1 MSTTP
6 LTASLIDLAARG
18 QLPLHQ
24 HMDHATIAWISDN
37 RPDLPPSSAPV
48 LRAQSKELLAHGGLP
63 TRWWADPRL
72 YTSLHGVR
80 HAMRTAA
87 LAAVLAEANG
97 LNDDDTAT
105 VILAAAVHDCQR
117 HHDQDDRGHGARAA
131 LWLAANADTVWGR
144 FGLIA
149 SPRRIVQAATAVR
162 LHDVPYKAF
171 TADDKT
177 DHARAERI
185 TDVVKAAD
193 ALDRYR
199 LPKLKWW
206 PDAWYVREPALDELR
221 GLAFDLVLVSER
233 SYLAGSSGTAAVSYA
248 LAEKGLV

>member
-24 HMDHATIAWISDN
+24 HMDHATIAWISDH
-37 RPDLPPSSAPV
+37 RPVLPPAPQLA
-48 LRAQSKELLAHGGLP
+48 LRPQSKELLAHSGLP

-97 LNDDDTAT
+97 LDEGDTVAA
-105 VILAAAVHDCQR
+105 ILAAAVHDCQR
-117 HHDQDDRGHGARAA
+117 RHDQGDRGHGARAA
-131 LWLAANADTVWGR
+131 IWLAANADIVWGH
-144 FGLIA
+144 FGLA
-149 SPRRIVQAATAVR
+149 ATPRRIVQAATTVR
-162 LHDVPYKAF
+162 LHDMPYEAF
-171 TADDKT
+171 TADDT
-177 DHARAERI
+177 SDHARAERI

-206 PDAWYVREPALDELR
+206 PDSRYVREPAFDQLR

-233 SYLAGSSGTAAVSYA
+233 AYLAGASGTAAVRYA

>member
-6 LTASLIDLAARG
+6 SVASLIDLAARR

-24 HMDHATIAWISDN
+24 HMDYATVVWISDH
-37 RPDLPPSSAPV
+37 RPV
-48 LRAQSKELLAHGGLP
+48 LPSASASALRPQSKELLARSGLP

-87 LAAVLAEANG
+87 LVSVLAEANG
-97 LNDDDTAT
+97 LDDTDSAT
-105 VILAAAVHDCQR
+105 AILAAAVHDCQR
-117 HHDQDDRGHGARAA
+117 RHDKADCGHGARAA
-131 LWLAANADTVWGR
+131 IWLAANADTVWSH
-144 FGLIA
+144 FGLA
-149 SPRRIVQAATAVR
+149 ATPRRIVQASIAIR
-162 LHDVPYKAF
+162 LHDIPYEAF

-177 DHARAERI
+177 DHTRAERI

-206 PDAWYVREPALDELR
+206 PDARHVREPAFDQLR
-221 GLAFDLVLVSER
+221 GLAFDLVLISER
-233 SYLAGSSGTAAVSYA
+233 AYLAGADGTTAVGYA
-248 LAEKGLV
+248 FAEKGLV

>member
-6 LTASLIDLAARG
+6 LTASLIDLAARR

-37 RPDLPPSSAPV
+37 RPDLSPASAPV
-48 LRAQSKELLAHGGLP
+48 LRWQSKELLAHGGLP

-87 LAAVLAEANG
+87 FAAVFAEANG
-97 LNDDDTAT
+97 LDDDDTAT
-105 VILAAAVHDCQR
+105 TIVAAAVHDCQR
-117 HHDQDDRGHGARAA
+117 RNDKDDHGHGARAA
-131 LWLAANADTVWGR
+131 IWLAANADTVWGH
-144 FGLIA
+144 FGLTA
-149 SPRRIVQAATAVR
+149 TPRRIVRAATAVR
-162 LHDVPYKAF
+162 LHDVPYEAF
-171 TADDKT
+171 TTDDRT

-206 PDAWYVREPALDELR
+206 PNAQYVREPAFDQLR
-221 GLAFDLVLVSER
+221 GVAFDLVLASELA
-233 SYLAGSSGTAAVSYA
+233 YLAGASGTAAVRYA
-248 LAEKGLV
+248 LAEKGLA

>member
-24 HMDHATIAWISDN
+24 HMDHATIAWISNN
-37 RPDLPPSSAPV
+37 RPALPPTPALV

-87 LAAVLAEANG
+87 LTAVLAEANG
-97 LNDDDTAT
+97 LDDGDTTTA
-105 VILAAAVHDCQR
+105 ILAAVLHDCQR
-117 HHDQDDRGHGARAA
+117 RHDQDDRGHGARAA
-131 LWLAANADTVWGR
+131 IWLAANADTVWGH
-144 FGLIA
+144 FGLTA

-162 LHDVPYKAF
+162 LHDVPYEAF
-171 TADDKT
+171 TTDDRS

-185 TDVVKAAD
+185 TDVIKAAD

-206 PDAWYVREPALDELR
+206 PDARYVREPAFDRLR
-221 GLAFDLVLVSER
+221 ALAFDLVLVSER
-233 SYLAGSSGTAAVSYA
+233 AYLAGASGTAAVRFA
-248 LAEKGLV
+248 LAEKGLL

>member
-6 LTASLIDLAARG
+6 LTASLIDMAAQG

-24 HMDHATIAWISDN
+24 HMDQATIAWISDN
-37 RPDLPPSSAPV
+37 RPDLPSSTQPT
-48 LRAQSKELLAHGGLP
+48 LRPLSQELLARSGLP
-63 TRWWADPRL
+63 TLWLADPRL

-87 LAAVLAEANG
+87 LAAVLAEVHG
-97 LNDDDTAT
+97 LEDADTAT
-105 VILAAAVHDCQR
+105 VILAASVHDCQR
-117 HHDQDDRGHGARAA
+117 RNDKDDRGHGARAA
-131 LWLAANADTVWGR
+131 IWLAANADTVWGH
-144 FGLIA
+144 FGLTA
-149 SPRRIVQAATAVR
+149 TPRRIVQAATAIR
-162 LHDVPYKAF
+162 LHDVPYEAF
-171 TADDKT
+171 TADDTT

-206 PDAWYVREPALDELR
+206 PDARYVREPAFDQLR
-221 GLAFDLVLVSER
+221 SLAFDLVLISER
-233 SYLAGSSGTAAVSYA
+233 AYLAGANGTEAVRYA

>member
-6 LTASLIDLAARG
+6 LTASLINLAARG

-24 HMDHATIAWISDN
+24 HMDHATIAWISEH
-37 RPDLPPSSAPV
+37 RPDLPQGPRPA
-48 LRAQSKELLAHGGLP
+48 LRPQSKELLAHGGLP
-63 TRWWADPRL
+63 TQWWADPRL
-72 YTSLHGVR
+72 HTSLHGIR

-87 LAAVLAEANG
+87 LAAVLAETNG
-97 LNDDDTAT
+97 LDDADASTA
-105 VILAAAVHDCQR
+105 IIAAAVHDCQR
-117 HHDQDDRGHGARAA
+117 RHDQDDRGHGTRAA
-131 LWLAANADTVWGR
+131 IWLAANANTVWSH

-149 SPRRIVQAATAVR
+149 SPRRTVQAATAVR
-162 LHDVPYKAF
+162 LHDVPYEAF
-171 TADDKT
+171 TADDKN
-177 DHARAERI
+177 DHARAQRI

-206 PDAWYVREPALDELR
+206 PDARYIRELAFDRLR

-233 SYLAGSSGTAAVSYA
+233 AYLAGASGTAAVRYA
-248 LAEKGLV
+248 LAEKGLL

>member
-6 LTASLIDLAARG
+6 LTASLIDLAARR

-24 HMDHATIAWISDN
+24 HMDHATVAWISDH
-37 RPDLPPSSAPV
+37 RPDLPPTSVPV
-48 LRAQSKELLAHGGLP
+48 LRAQSTELLAHGGLP

-97 LNDDDTAT
+97 LDDADAATA
-105 VILAAAVHDCQR
+105 ILAAAVHDCQR
-117 HHDQDDRGHGARAA
+117 RHDQDDRGHGARAA
-131 LWLAANADTVWGR
+131 IWLAANADTVWGH
-144 FGLIA
+144 FGLA
-149 SPRRIVQAATAVR
+149 ATPRRIVQAATAVR
-162 LHDVPYKAF
+162 LHDIPYEEFA
-171 TADDKT
+171 ADDAA

-185 TDVVKAAD
+185 TDLVKAAD

-206 PDAWYVREPALDELR
+206 PDARHVHEPAFDQLR
-221 GLAFDLVLVSER
+221 GLAFDLVLASER
-233 SYLAGSSGTAAVSYA
+233 AYLAGASGPAAVRYA

>member
-18 QLPLHQ
+18 QLPPHQ

-37 RPDLPPSSAPV
+37 RPDLPSATWPT
-48 LRAQSKELLAHGGLP
+48 LRPKSKELLANGGLP
-63 TRWWADPRL
+63 TRWWAEPRL

-80 HAMRTAA
+80 HGMRTAS
-87 LAAVLAEANG
+87 LAAVLAEENG
-97 LNDDDTAT
+97 LADADAATA
-105 VILAAAVHDCQR
+105 ILAAAVHDCQR
-117 HHDQDDRGHGARAA
+117 RHDQDDHGHGGRAA
-131 LWLAANADTVWGR
+131 IWLAANADTVWGH
-144 FGLIA
+144 FGLTA

-162 LHDVPYKAF
+162 LHDIPYEAF
-171 TADDKT
+171 TADDES

-185 TDVVKAAD
+185 TDVVKTAD

-206 PDAWYVREPALDELR
+206 PDARYIREPAFEQLR
-221 GLAFDLVLVSER
+221 GLAFDLVVVSER
-233 SYLAGSSGTAAVSYA
+233 AYLAGAGGTAAVRYA
-248 LAEKGLV
+248 LAEKGLI

>member
-24 HMDHATIAWISDN
+24 HMDHATVAWISDN
-37 RPDLPPSSAPV
+37 RPDLPLASAPI
-48 LRAQSKELLAHGGLP
+48 LRTRSKELLTHGELP
-63 TRWWADPRL
+63 SRWWANPRL
-72 YTSLHGVR
+72 YTSVHGVR

-87 LAAVLAEANG
+87 LAAVLAETNG
-97 LNDDDTAT
+97 LDDADAATA
-105 VILAAAVHDCQR
+105 ILAAAVHDCQR

-131 LWLAANADTVWGR
+131 IWLAANADTVWGH
-144 FGLIA
+144 FGLA
-149 SPRRIVQAATAVR
+149 TTPRRIVQAATAVR
-162 LHDVPYKAF
+162 LHDVPYEAF
-171 TADDKT
+171 TAGDQS

-206 PDAWYVREPALDELR
+206 PDARYVRESAFDELR
-221 GLAFDLVLVSER
+221 GLAFDLVLISER
-233 SYLAGSSGTAAVSYA
+233 AYLAGASGTAAVRYA

>member
-24 HMDHATIAWISDN
+24 HMDHATVAWISDH
-37 RPDLPPSSAPV
+37 RPDFPPTSAPV
-48 LRAQSKELLAHGGLP
+48 LRRQSKELLARGGLP

-97 LNDDDTAT
+97 LDDADAATA
-105 VILAAAVHDCQR
+105 VLAAAVHDCQR
-117 HHDQDDRGHGARAA
+117 RHDKDDRGHGARAA
-131 LWLAANADTVWGR
+131 IWLAANADTAWGH
-144 FGLIA
+144 FGFTA
-149 SPRRIVQAATAVR
+149 TPRSIVQAATAIR
-162 LHDVPYKAF
+162 LHDIPYEAF
-171 TADDKT
+171 TLDDKT
-177 DHARAERI
+177 DHARAECI
-185 TDVVKAAD
+185 TDVVKVAD

-206 PDAWYVREPALDELR
+206 PDAQYVREPSFDQWR

-233 SYLAGSSGTAAVSYA
+233 AYLAGASGTAAVRYA

>member
-24 HMDHATIAWISDN
+24 HMDHATVEWISSH
-37 RPDLPPSSAPV
+37 RPDLPPTPQPA
-48 LRAQSKELLAHGGLP
+48 LRPQSKELLTRGGLP

-97 LNDDDTAT
+97 LDDADTAT
-105 VILAAAVHDCQR
+105 AVVAAALHDCQR
-117 HHDQDDRGHGARAA
+117 RHDKNDRGHGARAA
-131 LWLAANADTVWGR
+131 VWLAANADTVWDH
-144 FGLIA
+144 FGLTA
-149 SPRRIVQAATAVR
+149 TPRRIVQAATAVR
-162 LHDVPYKAF
+162 LHDVPYEAF
-171 TADDKT
+171 TADDRA
-177 DHARAERI
+177 DHARVERI

-206 PDAWYVREPALDELR
+206 PNAAYVREPAFDQLR

-233 SYLAGSSGTAAVSYA
+233 AYLAGARGAAAVRYA

>member
-6 LTASLIDLAARG
+6 LTASLIDLAARK

-24 HMDHATIAWISDN
+24 HMDHATLAWISN
-37 RPDLPPSSAPV
+37 HSPNLPPAPQSALSP
-48 LRAQSKELLAHGGLP
+48 QSKRLLALGGLP

-97 LNDDDTAT
+97 LDDTAT
-105 VILAAAVHDCQR
+105 AILAAAVHDCQR
-117 HHDQDDRGHGARAA
+117 RHDQDDRGHGARAA
-131 LWLAANADTVWGR
+131 VWLAANADTVWGH
-144 FGLIA
+144 FGLA
-149 SPRRIVQAATAVR
+149 PTPRRIVQAATAVR
-162 LHDVPYKAF
+162 LHDIPYEAFNAKDKA
-171 TADDKT
+171 DY
-177 DHARAERI
+177 ARAERI
-185 TDVVKAAD
+185 TDTIKAAD

-199 LPKLKWW
+199 LPKLNWW
-206 PDAWYVREPALDELR
+206 PDAQYVRDPAFDRLR

-233 SYLAGSSGTAAVSYA
+233 AYLAGASGTAAVRYA

>member
-24 HMDHATIAWISDN
+24 HMDHATVAWISDH
-37 RPDLPPSSAPV
+37 RPDLPPATRPA
-48 LRAQSKELLAHGGLP
+48 LRPQSKELLAHGGLP

-87 LAAVLAEANG
+87 LAAVLAETNG
-97 LNDDDTAT
+97 LDDADTAT
-105 VILAAAVHDCQR
+105 AILAAAVHDCQR
-117 HHDQDDRGHGARAA
+117 RHDQDDRGHGAHAA
-131 LWLAANADTVWGR
+131 IWLAVNADTVWGH
-144 FGLIA
+144 FGLA
-149 SPRRIVQAATAVR
+149 ATPRRIVQAATAVR
-162 LHDVPYKAF
+162 LHDIPYEAF
-171 TADDKT
+171 TADDKS

-206 PDAWYVREPALDELR
+206 PDSRYVREPAFDQLR
-221 GLAFDLVLVSER
+221 GLAFDLVLLSER
-233 SYLAGSSGTAAVSYA
+233 AYLAGASGTVAVRYA

>member
-6 LTASLIDLAARG
+6 STANLIDLAARG

-24 HMDHATIAWISDN
+24 HMDQATIEWISDN
-37 RPDLPPSSAPV
+37 RPDLPQATQPA
-48 LRAQSKELLAHGGLP
+48 LRPLSQRLLTRSGLP
-63 TRWWADPRL
+63 TLWLADPRL

-87 LAAVLAEANG
+87 LAAVLAEANS
-97 LNDDDTAT
+97 LDDADTAT
-105 VILAAAVHDCQR
+105 AILAAAVHDCQR
-117 HHDQDDRGHGARAA
+117 RNDKDDRGHGARAA
-131 LWLAANADTVWGR
+131 IWLAANADTVWGH
-144 FGLIA
+144 FGLTA
-149 SPRRIVQAATAVR
+149 TPRRIVQAATAIR
-162 LHDVPYKAF
+162 LHDVPYEAF
-171 TADDKT
+171 TADDRT

-185 TDVVKAAD
+185 TDVLKAAD
-193 ALDRYR
+193 ALDRCR

-206 PDAWYVREPALDELR
+206 PDARYVRESAFDQLR

-233 SYLAGSSGTAAVSYA
+233 AYLAGAGGTAAVRYA

>member
-24 HMDHATIAWISDN
+24 HMDHDTIAWIDDN
-37 RPDLPPSSAPV
+37 RPDLPPAPKPV
-48 LRAQSKELLAHGGLP
+48 LLPQPKELLAHGGLP
-63 TRWWADPRL
+63 TQWWADPRL

-80 HAMRTAA
+80 HTMRTAA

-97 LNDDDTAT
+97 LDDTDTAT
-105 VILAAAVHDCQR
+105 AMIAAAVHDCQR
-117 HHDQDDRGHGARAA
+117 RHDKDDRGHGNRAA
-131 LWLAANADTVWGR
+131 IWLAANADAVWGH
-144 FGLIA
+144 FGLTA
-149 SPRRIVQAATAVR
+149 TPRRIVQAATAVR
-162 LHDVPYKAF
+162 LHDVPYEAF
-171 TADDKT
+171 TADDQA

-206 PDAWYVREPALDELR
+206 PDARYVREPAFDQMR
-221 GLAFDLVLVSER
+221 SLAFDLVLVSER
-233 SYLAGSSGTAAVSYA
+233 AYLAGASGTAAVRYA
-248 LAEKGLV
+248 FAEKGLL